1 MRHIT
6 DVITGFNGGGFS
18 SQWSLNMDVGPTYK
32 EIVLD
37 TNLDDDQLT
46 QVMLTLNG
54 DTFVDIS
61 GDDLQM
67 LEAYKGNVAET
78 GKFVIPFSDF
88 SAKTQEGQDL
98 TELVTM
104 EGDNLT
110 IVVKTAAATAAQVTA
125 SLVPTLTAQAVMASG
140 LNADGSKKQRVTL
153 PRLYS
158 ELVQAGA
165 TGRNVYKNFNRGPRI
180 RRLHLGS
187 AAVTSLEIK
196 RDKLTRFDS
205 SKGMNEFLLKRE
217 ALVPQTGYYHFDPL
231 MYKFAKSDFL
241 QTAGQSFEINPTVSS
256 AGDVSVIFETVE
268 TV

>member
-6 DVITGFNGGGFS
+6 DEITGFNGGGFS
-18 SQWSLNMDVGPTYK
+18 SQWSLNLDVGPTYK
-32 EIVLD
+32 EIILD

-46 QVMLTLNG
+46 QIMMTLNG
-54 DTFVDIS
+54 DTFVDVS
-61 GDDLQM
+61 GADLQM
-67 LEAYKGNVAET
+67 LEAYKGNAAET

-110 IVVKTAAATAAQVTA
+110 IVVKTAAATAQQVTD

-140 LNADGSKKQRVTL
+140 LEPDGSKKQRITL
-153 PRLYS
+153 PRMYS

-180 RRLHLGS
+180 RRMHLGS
-187 AAVTSLEIK
+187 TVTALEIK

-205 SKGMNEFLLKRE
+205 TKDMNEFLLKRE
-217 ALVPQTGYYHFDPL
+217 GLVPQAGYYHFDPL

-241 QTAGQSFEINPTVSS
+241 QTAGQSFEVNPTVSA
-256 AGDVSVIFETVE
+256 AGDVPVIFETVE